1 MQLFHLTPLQY
12 RVLLILTALHLLN
25 YVDRQI
31 VYALVPLLRAEFV
44 LTRFEIGLL
53 GTVFSLVHSVFTL
66 PLGWLA
72 DRTSRKKVITFAVFT
87 WSLATFLCGLA
98 QSFGN
103 LLKLR
108 ALVGV
113 GEAAYAPSAMA
124 IITGSFSQ
132 ELRARAQGFF
142 ECGMFIGG
150 AVGLGLGSILA
161 QWLSWR
167 AAFFV
172 VGIPGLLVAFSIFRL
187 PEPRVEKEKPFPP
200 TRLLRIPAY
209 VAVLVGGW
217 FITFAAHS
225 YIFWGT
231 DFVYSYKNFELWEA
245 GALLGGSLVVA
256 GVIGIGTGAALGD
269 RLAKRFSWGRAFV
282 IGVGLLM
289 GAPLLLGAIHTDS
302 KWLFVALFFVACI
315 FMSWYHGPL
324 TAVMHDLTPA
334 HSHATA
340 LGLYL
345 LFVNLFA
352 VTPSP
357 LILGRVADLYGL
369 HQGMHLAVAAQVIGG
384 LCFLGV
390 AWIIS
395 QRGAAE
401 RRPVEDPERA

>member
-12 RVLLILTALHLLN
+12 RILFILTLLHFLN

-53 GTVFSLVHSVFTL
+53 GTVFSLVHSLFTL

-87 WSLATFLCGLA
+87 WSVATFLCGLA
-98 QSFGN
+98 QSFRS
-103 LLKLR
+103 LLQFR

-124 IITGSFSQ
+124 ILTGSFSPA
-132 ELRARAQGFF
+132 LRARVQGFF

-161 QWLSWR
+161 QWLGWR

-172 VGIPGLLVAFSIFRL
+172 VGIPGLLVALSIFRL
-187 PEPRVEKEKPFPP
+187 PEPRAEKEKPFPP

-231 DFVYSYKNFELWEA
+231 DFVYSHKNFELWEA
-245 GALLGGSLVVA
+245 GLLLGVSLVVA

-269 RLAKRFSWGRAFV
+269 RLARRFVWGRAFV
-282 IGVGLLM
+282 IGLGLLI
-289 GAPLLLGAIHTDS
+289 GAPLLLAAIHTES
-302 KWLFVALFFVACI
+302 KALFVALFFVACV

-340 LGLYL
+340 LGLYF

-357 LILGRVADLYGL
+357 LLLGGIADRYGL
-369 HQGMHLAVAAQVIGG
+369 HRGMELAVLAQTIGG
-384 LCFLGV
+384 LCFLLVAYIIHKRHSLPAGV
-390 AWIIS
+390 ADAS
-395 QRGAAE
+395 PAS
-401 RRPVEDPERA
+401 

>member
-1 MQLFHLTPLQY
+1 MRLPHLTPLQF
-12 RVLLILTALHLLN
+12 RVLLILTLLHFLN

-44 LTRFEIGLL
+44 LTRFEVGLL

-66 PLGWLA
+66 GLGWVA

-87 WSLATFLCGLA
+87 WSIATFLCGIA
-98 QSFGN
+98 QSFRS
-103 LLKLR
+103 LLQLR

-124 IITGSFSQ
+124 IITGSFAK
-132 ELRARAQGFF
+132 EVRARVQGIF

-161 QWLSWR
+161 HWLGWR

-172 VGIPGLLVAFSIFRL
+172 VGVPGLLVALSILRL
-187 PEPRVEKEKPFPP
+187 PEPHVEKEKPFPP
-200 TRLLRIPAY
+200 MRLLRIPAY

-231 DFVYSYKNFELWEA
+231 DFVYTHKNFELWEA
-245 GALLGGSLVVA
+245 GALLGISLVVA
-256 GVIGIGTGAALGD
+256 GVLGIVSGSALGD
-269 RLAKRFSWGRAFV
+269 WLAKRFSWGRAFV
-282 IGVGLLM
+282 IGIGLLI
-289 GAPLLLGAIHTDS
+289 GAPLLFAAIHTES
-302 KWLFVALFFVACI
+302 KAIFIALFFLACI

-345 LFVNLFA
+345 FFVNLFA

-357 LILGRVADLYGL
+357 LVLGGIADRYGL
-369 HQGMHLAVAAQVIGG
+369 HNGMQLAVAAQTIGG
-384 LCFLGV
+384 LCFLLV
-390 AWIIS
+390 AWIIHR
-395 QRGAAE
+395 QAPDPIAIAE
-401 RRPVEDPERA
+401 PTPGS

>member
-12 RVLLILTALHLLN
+12 RVLLILTALHFLN

-53 GTVFSLVHSVFTL
+53 GTVFSLVHSLFTL

-87 WSLATFLCGLA
+87 WSAATFLCGLA

-124 IITGSFSQ
+124 ILTGSFSPA
-132 ELRARAQGFF
+132 LRARVQGFF

-161 QWLSWR
+161 QWLGWR
-167 AAFFV
+167 AAFFI
-172 VGIPGLLVAFSIFRL
+172 VGIPGLLVALSIFRL
-187 PEPRVEKEKPFPP
+187 PEPRAEKERPFPP

-209 VAVLVGGW
+209 VAVLIGGW

-231 DFVYSYKNFELWEA
+231 DFVYTHKNFELWEA
-245 GALLGGSLVVA
+245 GALLGGTLVVA

-269 RLAKRFSWGRAFV
+269 RLAQRFSWGRAAV
-282 IGVGLLM
+282 IGLGLLI
-289 GAPLLLGAIHTDS
+289 GAPLLLAALHAES
-302 KWLFVALFFVACI
+302 KALFVALFFLACV

-340 LGLYL
+340 LGLYF

-352 VTPSP
+352 VTPGP

-369 HQGMHLAVAAQVIGG
+369 YHGMHLAVAAQTIGG

-390 AWIIS
+390 AYIIS
-395 QRGAAE
+395 KRGAAE
-401 RRPVEDPERA
+401 RRP